1 MLIVVMLS
9 VVMVNDVTPSA
20 VAPQDEQFN
29 LLCRS
34 ANNNK
39 RGAVTFGQTS
49 LRQVTFGQA
58 SLHQLTIWLSWQ
70 F

>member
-9 VVMVNDVTPSA
+9 VVKVSAVTPSA

-29 LLCRS
+29 LFCPS
-34 ANNNK
+34 VNNNK
-39 RGAVTFGQTS
+39 RGAVTFGQMS

-58 SLHQLTIWLSWQ
+58 SLHQMTICLSWQ